1 MTVVRL
7 VDPDSDWYDEELAA
21 TNPPLLCSYVYLRE
35 GGQGFLWGPR
45 HRAARDWA
53 LDSGAYSAMTLGT
66 VVDRDAFHRC
76 ALDLLA
82 RDPKLVE
89 VFALDVI
96 GDWRATLVN
105 VEAAWE
111 AGIPAIPTYH
121 IGEPTA
127 ALVHMARTYP
137 KIALG
142 GVARLRTARKLAWAS
157 QCFARVWPKP
167 IHGLGF
173 SSVQTLLTLPFHS
186 ADASS
191 WVVGPS
197 NYGSWKTHGSLS
209 VSGKAKKLT
218 GEIRWHLDLEAK
230 ARMRWAKELAEL
242 DDQLI
247 AANWRGVAAPQ
258 EEVPS

>member
-7 VDPDSDWYDEELAA
+7 VDPDSDWYDDELAA
-21 TNPPLLCSYVYLRE
+21 CRPPMLVSYVYLRDT
-35 GGQGFLWGPR
+35 GQGFLWGPR
-45 HRAARDWA
+45 HAAARDWA

-66 VVDRDAFHRC
+66 TVDREAFHRT
-76 ALDLLA
+76 ALDLLD

-96 GDWRATLVN
+96 GDWRATLAN

-111 AGIPAIPTYH
+111 AGVPAIPTFH
-121 IGEPTA
+121 IGEPTS
-127 ALVHMARTYP
+127 ALIHMARTYP

-142 GVARLRTARKLAWAS
+142 GVARLRTAQKLAWAG

-173 SSVQTLLTLPFHS
+173 ASTQTLLALPFHS
-186 ADASS
+186 SDASS
-191 WVVGPS
+191 WVTGPS
-197 NYGSWKTHGSLS
+197 NFAAWKTHGRLS
-209 VSGKAKKLT
+209 VSGRAKKLT
-218 GEIRWHLDLEAK
+218 GEIRWHADLENR

-242 DDQLI
+242 DGQLI
-247 AANWRGVAAPQ
+247 EANWRGVKPQ
-258 EEVPS
+258 EEVPT